1 MHPQKIFLAAVI
13 LLTTVTATLL
23 AADPSA
29 NETTSAAAIAAPG
42 IFYDASKA
50 NAWSIKGKVIFSTRE
65 GIFVRCMRNP
75 DREVRKPKEGE
86 VVFVRDPHPD
96 LNTFKSLK
104 AGSDVTQLG
113 YSTGR
118 FENKVGHGIPED
130 VRSFEIR

>member
-1 MHPQKIFLAAVI
+1 MQNAHLQKCLFAAVI
-13 LLTTVTATLL
+13 LLTTETATLL

-29 NETTSAAAIAAPG
+29 NETTAATAPG

-50 NAWSIKGKVIFSTRE
+50 NAWSIKGKVLFSTRE
-65 GIFVRCMRNP
+65 GIFVRCTRNP
-75 DREVRKPKEGE
+75 DRDVRKPKEGE